1 MRFSIFDWKLPFWT
15 NLGNTR
21 IVSLSRNLVPTISDR
36 ILLKFQKSLS
46 PPKQCCEPITKLDAR
61 FAHCFSTLLRGGS
74 GEKHEIIQIA
84 VFPIIFVTGGLKK
97 SEKF

>member
-1 MRFSIFDWKLPFWT
+1 MRFSIFDWKLTFWT

-36 ILLKFQKSLS
+36 ILLEFQKSLS
-46 PPKQCCEPITKLDAR
+46 PHKQCCEPITKLDAR

-84 VFPIIFVTGGLKK
+84 VFSIIFVTGGLKK